1 MTGAARVRA
10 ALRTHALVPLGR
22 LFGAPRVQL
31 TSPLT
36 GAGNHLY
43 DWLWAYRHDR
53 PGSPARVQ
61 HQPSMDP
68 WLAEFPLLDGLTI
81 PLADA
86 PRLVADFRGSHEDMF
101 GQHFT
106 RAEVDGFCRA
116 LVASSSS
123 FRERLSRAED
133 ELGSGA
139 VVVNVRRGDYYA
151 HDFLEA
157 AYALDIEGYV
167 GASLHEL
174 REREIRADEV
184 AIVSDDVPWCL
195 QHLPA
200 VVDLPLRPLAHRTSP
215 LDDFAALAAG
225 RPLVLANSTFSF
237 WGAHVATALRPDTV
251 VLAPPYHLIDDGVP
265 DRKRF
270 DPAWQVID
278 P

>member
-1 MTGAARVRA
+1 MTRAARMRS
-10 ALRTHALVPLGR
+10 ALRAHALVPLGR

-68 WLAEFPLLDGLTI
+68 WLAEFPLLGGLTI
-81 PLADA
+81 PLAEA

-133 ELGSGA
+133 EIGPGA

-151 HDFLEA
+151 HDFLRA

-167 GASLHEL
+167 GASLREL
-174 REREIRADEV
+174 RRRRIPADQV
-184 AIVSDDVPWCL
+184 VIVSDDVPWCVR
-195 QHLPA
+195 HLPA
-200 VVDLPLRPLAHRTSP
+200 VVDLPLRALAHRTSA
-215 LDDFAALAAG
+215 LDDFAALAAA
-225 RPLVLANSTFSF
+225 RTLVLANSTFSF

-270 DPAWQVID
+270 DPAWQVIR